1 MLIAFCWPN
10 LVLWHHE
17 GPDIIFSLGDVFLDS
32 KETWLG
38 FEKTHRVVACFL
50 IQGFFLRDRI
60 SSWDPRF
67 FAQGSGPVY
76 VVIANMK
83 LVASPNLHWVQRTG
97 HYEIL
102 QLFVGFGNEDFIIW
116 VWSLTQQQWLVPGSL
131 HFGCG
136 LSQGPSH
143 VWWTKIIA
151 TRSDDGPTILHTC
164 SGRVVEHQFMM

>member
-1 MLIAFCWPN
+1 MKGLTSFLASEMC
-10 LVLWHHE
+10 
-17 GPDIIFSLGDVFLDS
+17 SLTPKKPGLDS
-32 KETWLG
+32 KNPQG
-38 FEKTHRVVACFL
+38 GCMFFDPRVF
-50 IQGFFLRDRI
+50 
-60 SSWDPRF
+60 SSWSNLQLRPPV